1 MKEGFFTLKRWLCG
15 VLALLLVLFVAAC
28 DAAGSSPAVATAAPP
43 PPATAAPRDPIQIT
57 EQPADIQTVES
68 AEPQPTASAAPVE
81 TPSTGELPLVPVVGA
96 VGLILLCSAGL
107 VMLRR
112 I

>member
-1 MKEGFFTLKRWLCG
+1 MKRCLCG

-28 DAAGSSPAVATAAPP
+28 DAAGSTPAAATAAPP
-43 PPATAAPRDPIQIT
+43 PAATAAPRDPIQIT
-57 EQPADIQTVES
+57 EQPADIQTVGT
-68 AEPQPTASAAPVE
+68 ATPQPTAGTAPVE
-81 TPSTGELPLVPVVGA
+81 TPSTGELPLVPLAGA
-96 VGLILLCSAGL
+96 VGLILICAAGL